1 LNRLL
6 AASLSRIALFAPG
19 GSSVRPRL
27 QRWRGAR
34 IGSNVWIALFVYID
48 ELHPDALSIG
58 DNCSIGIRTSIITH
72 FYWGPRRALNTGK
85 VVIENDVF
93 IGPHCVILPN
103 VRIGQGSVI
112 QAGSVVS
119 QNVPPRTLWGSPSS
133 GPLANVTVP
142 LTSRK
147 EYDDFLRG
155 LKPLQ
160 GSRADLQVRPLRD
173 RQARL

>member
-1 LNRLL
+1 
-6 AASLSRIALFAPG
+6 
-19 GSSVRPRL
+19 
-27 QRWRGAR
+27 
-34 IGSNVWIALFVYID
+34 VWIALFAYID

-119 QNVPPRTLWGSPSS
+119 QNVPPHAWGCPSS
-133 GPLANVTVP
+133 GRWH
-142 LTSRK
+142 TS
-147 EYDDFLRG
+147 
-155 LKPLQ
+155 P
-160 GSRADLQVRPLRD
+160 SRSRR
-173 RQARL
+173 ARNTPTFCAA

>member
-1 LNRLL
+1 
-6 AASLSRIALFAPG
+6 
-19 GSSVRPRL
+19 
-27 QRWRGAR
+27 
-34 IGSNVWIALFVYID
+34 
-48 ELHPDALSIG
+48 
-58 DNCSIGIRTSIITH
+58 
-72 FYWGPRRALNTGK
+72 
-85 VVIENDVF
+85 
-93 IGPHCVILPN
+93 VILPN

-119 QNVPPRTLWGSPSS
+119 KNVPPRTLWGSPSS